1 MLRMLRRQ
9 VLLERVLAS
18 DDLHADLAAEETL
31 VEPRVFQFLF
41 DLVQAKL
48 AEVLGLVL

>member
-1 MLRMLRRQ
+1 MVRRQ
-9 VLLERVLAS
+9 VLFERVLAS
-18 DDLHADLAAEETL
+18 HDLLTDLATEETL